1 VVLANPFHYL
11 IDIVRE
17 PLLGE
22 VPALATWLVAA
33 AFTVLNLA
41 IGIGLYARYRARLAY
56 WL

>member
-1 VVLANPFHYL
+1 
-11 IDIVRE
+11 
-17 PLLGE
+17 

-41 IGIGLYARYRARLAY
+41 IGIGLYARYRARIAY